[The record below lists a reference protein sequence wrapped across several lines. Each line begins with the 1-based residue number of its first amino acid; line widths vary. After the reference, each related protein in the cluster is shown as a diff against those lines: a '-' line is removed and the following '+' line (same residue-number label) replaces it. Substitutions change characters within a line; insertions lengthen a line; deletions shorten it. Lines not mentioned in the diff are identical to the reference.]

1 MDLENITLS
10 QINTQRQML
19 YNLIY
24 TQNQNK
30 THKDRQQTGGFQ
42 EQGVGGWEKRMK
54 AVKKQKLPGIR

>member
-1 MDLENITLS
+1 
-10 QINTQRQML
+10 ML

-54 AVKKQKLPGIR
+54 AVKK